1 MKDAMPQ
8 VRTGGFLRIAFTA
21 IQNRLFGLDTVSS
34 HKFPN
39 ILYERLDFFLGH
51 RLLRWIRIAQMRRPI
66 TRTKAALRHVW
77 LRAL

>member
-1 MKDAMPQ
+1 MPQ

-21 IQNRLFGLDTVSS
+21 IQNRLFGFDTVSS

-39 ILYERLDFFLGH
+39 ILYERLDLFMGH
-51 RLLRWIRIAQMRRPI
+51 RLRRIWIAQVRCPI
-66 TRTKAALRHVW
+66 ARAKASLRHVW